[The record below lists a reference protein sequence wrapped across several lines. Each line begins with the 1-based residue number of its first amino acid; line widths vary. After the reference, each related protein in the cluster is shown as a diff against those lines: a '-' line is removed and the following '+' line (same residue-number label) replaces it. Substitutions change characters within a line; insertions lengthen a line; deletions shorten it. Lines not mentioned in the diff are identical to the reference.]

1 MKIAQI
7 APLWYPVPPKGYG
20 GTEAIVSKLTEGL
33 IKRGHSVTL
42 FASGDSKT
50 KAKLSSVI
58 EKNLSSLNISW
69 LCDSYNILNLIE
81 AFYRAKEFDI
91 IHTHIDVYDPIFRAK
106 SPVPTITTLH
116 NPFWPTKKTKTGRW
130 YEYKARILIYNHFAK
145 LPYVAISNS
154 YRKQCPANIK
164 FVKTIYHGVDLS
176 QLKFNPNPENY
187 FVWLGRLTP
196 RKGLHLVVKLARELG
211 FRLLIAG
218 KVASPENAKY
228 FQKEIEPYLSK
239 KIQFLDE
246 LQSEKEKS
254 EFLGRAKALIYPL
267 LWEEPFGIVMI
278 EAMACGTPVIAFPRG
293 SAPEIIKNRKTGFLV
308 KNLNGMKGAIRN
320 LEKISRINC
329 RQRVEKLFTVEKMVE
344 KYEKLY
350 YQIIKNYTQKTPL
363 Y

>member
-1 MKIAQI
+1 MKRKLKIAQI

-20 GTEAIVSKLTEGL
+20 GTEAVVSKLTEGL

-50 KAKLSSVI
+50 KAKLVSI
-58 EKNLSSLNISW
+58 IKRNLFSLGVPW
-69 LCDSYNILNLIE
+69 LYDSYNILNLIE
-81 AFYRAKEFDI
+81 AFSRAKDFDI

-106 SPVPTITTLH
+106 SQVPTIATLH

-130 YEYKARILIYNHFAK
+130 HEYKARVLIYNRFSK

-154 YRKQCPANIK
+154 YRKQCPADIK

-176 QLKFNPNPENY
+176 ALKFNPNPENY

-218 KVASPENAKY
+218 KVASPENEKY

-239 KIQFLDE
+239 KIQFLGE
-246 LQSEKEKS
+246 IQSEKEKS
-254 EFLGRAKALIYPL
+254 ELLGSAKALIYPL

-293 SAPEIIKNRKTGFLV
+293 AAPEIIKDRKTGFLA
-308 KNLNGMKGAIRN
+308 KSLDGIKRAIKDIEN
-320 LEKISRINC
+320 ISRIQC
-329 RQRVEKLFTVEKMVE
+329 RQRVEKLFTVEKMAE
-344 KYEKLY
+344 EYEKIY
-350 YQIIKNYTQKTPL
+350 YQLLKL
-363 Y
+363 